1 MNINGYL
8 DYINT
13 PWGRLFYRLVW
24 HNLAF
29 KDRKILDFGSGFGVT
44 SNHLAK
50 FNDVTAVEPN
60 REMLEHRICDN
71 HYEQIIGSIDKLEE
85 MEDGSFDVILCHNVL
100 EYIENRAD
108 LIAEFHRLLKK
119 DGILS
124 IVKHNKNGKIMHKAV
139 FENNIDEAIAL
150 LNGENAISQNF
161 GTINEY
167 ELEDLKEC
175 IAGNF
180 VLDKVYGIRTFY
192 GIQPNSFK
200 GEPDWEEKM
209 FMLECAV
216 ESDAAYSNVAFFQ
229 HLLLKTGCKGGSN
242 SNA

>member
-8 DYINT
+8 DYIKT
-13 PWGRLFYRLVW
+13 PWGRLFYRLIW
-24 HNLAF
+24 HNLEC
-29 KDRKILDFGSGFGVT
+29 KNRRILDFGSGFGVT
-44 SNHLAK
+44 ANHLAK

-60 REMLEHRICDN
+60 SQLLEHRICDN
-71 HYEQIIGSIDKLEE
+71 RYEQIMGSIDDLRE
-85 MEDGSFDVILCHNVL
+85 MDDGSFDVILCHNVL

-108 LIAEFHRLLKK
+108 LIAEFHRLLKR

-139 FENNIDEAIAL
+139 FENNIDEAMEL
-150 LNGENAISQNF
+150 LNGENTISQNF

-167 ELEDLKEC
+167 EIEDLKDC
-175 IAGNF
+175 IAERF
-180 VLDKVYGIRTFY
+180 VLDKVYGIRTFF

-200 GEPDWEEKM
+200 CEPDWEEKM

-216 ESDAAYSNVAFFQ
+216 ESDTAYSNVAFFQ
-229 HLLLKTGCKGGSN
+229 HLIVSKK
-242 SNA
+242 

>member
-24 HNLAF
+24 HNLGF
-29 KDRKILDFGSGFGVT
+29 KDKKVLDFGSGLGIT

-50 FNDVTAVEPN
+50 SNDVTAVEPN
-60 REMLEHRICDN
+60 GELLEHRICDN
-71 HYEQIIGSIDKLEE
+71 RYEQIMGSIDELKG
-85 MEDGSFDVILCHNVL
+85 MENSSFDIILCHNVL
-100 EYIENRAD
+100 EYIENRD
-108 LIAEFHRLLKK
+108 NLITEFHRLLKN

-124 IVKHNKNGKIMHKAV
+124 IVKHNKNGKVMHKAV
-139 FENNIDEAIAL
+139 FENNIDEAMSL
-150 LNGENAISQNF
+150 LNGENATSQNF

-167 ELEDLKEC
+167 EIEDLQDF
-175 IAGNF
+175 IAERF
-180 VLDKVYGIRTFY
+180 LLDKVYGIRTFY

-200 GEPDWEEKM
+200 CDSDWEERM

-216 ESDAAYSNVAFFQ
+216 ENDTTYTNVAFFQ
-229 HLLLKTGCKGGSN
+229 HLLLNRK
-242 SNA
+242 

>member
-8 DYINT
+8 DYINA

-24 HNLAF
+24 HNLGF
-29 KDRKILDFGSGFGVT
+29 KDKKILDFGSGFGVT

-50 FNDVTAVEPN
+50 FNVVTAVEPN
-60 REMLEHRICDN
+60 RELLEHRICDN
-71 HYEQIIGSIDKLEE
+71 HYEQIIGSIDKLKE
-85 MEDGSFDVILCHNVL
+85 MADNSFDIILCHNVL

-108 LIAEFHRLLKK
+108 LIAEFHRLLKN

-139 FENNIDEAIAL
+139 FENNIDEAMSL
-150 LNGENAISQNF
+150 LNGENAMSQNF
-161 GTINEY
+161 GTIEEY
-167 ELEDLKEC
+167 EIEDLQDYMAER
-175 IAGNF
+175 F

-200 GEPDWEEKM
+200 SAPDWEERM
-209 FMLECAV
+209 FLLECAV
-216 ESDAAYSNVAFFQ
+216 ENNPAYTSVAFFL
-229 HLLLKTGCKGGSN
+229 HLLLKRT
-242 SNA
+242 

>member
-8 DYINT
+8 NYINA

-24 HNLAF
+24 HNLGF

-60 REMLEHRICDN
+60 GEFLEHRICDN
-71 HYEQIIGSIDKLEE
+71 RYEQIIGSIDKLKG
-85 MEDGSFDVILCHNVL
+85 MEDSNFDVILCHNVL

-108 LIAEFHRLLKK
+108 LIAEFHRLLKN

-124 IVKHNKNGKIMHKAV
+124 IVKHNKNGKVMHKAV
-139 FENNIDEAIAL
+139 FENNIDEAMSL
-150 LNGENAISQNF
+150 LGGENATSQNF
-161 GTINEY
+161 GTIDEY
-167 ELEDLKEC
+167 EIEDLQDC
-175 IAGNF
+175 IAKRF

-200 GEPDWEEKM
+200 CDPDWEERM

-216 ESDAAYSNVAFFQ
+216 ENDTAYTNVAFFQ
-229 HLLLKTGCKGGSN
+229 HLLLKRK
-242 SNA
+242 

>member
-8 DYINT
+8 DYINA

-24 HNLAF
+24 HNLGF

-60 REMLEHRICDN
+60 GGLLEHRICDN
-71 HYEQIIGSIDKLEE
+71 RYEQIIGSIDKLKG
-85 MEDGSFDVILCHNVL
+85 MEDSSFDVILCHNVL
-100 EYIENRAD
+100 EYIENRAG
-108 LIAEFHRLLKK
+108 LIAEFHRLLKN

-124 IVKHNKNGKIMHKAV
+124 IVKHNKNGKVMHKAV
-139 FENNIDEAIAL
+139 FENNIDEAMSL
-150 LNGENAISQNF
+150 LGGENATSQNF
-161 GTINEY
+161 GTIDEY
-167 ELEDLKEC
+167 EIEDLQDC
-175 IAGNF
+175 IAERF
-180 VLDKVYGIRTFY
+180 VLDKIYGIRTFY

-200 GEPDWEEKM
+200 CNPDWEERM

-216 ESDAAYSNVAFFQ
+216 ENDTAYTNVAFFQ
-229 HLLLKTGCKGGSN
+229 HLLLKRK
-242 SNA
+242 

>member
-1 MNINGYL
+1 MNININGYL
-8 DYINT
+8 DYINA

-24 HNLAF
+24 HNLEF
-29 KDRKILDFGSGFGVT
+29 KNKRILDFGSGFGIT

-60 REMLEHRICDN
+60 NELLEHRICGN
-71 HYEQIIGSIDKLEE
+71 PYEQIIGSIDSLRR
-85 MEDGSFDVILCHNVL
+85 MDNDSFDVILCHNVL

-108 LIAEFHRLLKK
+108 LIAEFYRLLKN

-139 FENNIDEAIAL
+139 FENNIDEAMAL
-150 LNGENAISQNF
+150 LNGEDALSQNF

-167 ELEDLKEC
+167 EIEDLKDC
-175 IAGNF
+175 IAERF
-180 VLDKVYGIRTFY
+180 ILDKVYGIRTFY

-200 GEPDWEEKM
+200 CEPGWEERM

-216 ESDAAYSNVAFFQ
+216 ESEPVYSNVAFFQ
-229 HLLLKTGCKGGSN
+229 HLILKSK
-242 SNA
+242 

>member
-24 HNLAF
+24 HNLEF
-29 KDRKILDFGSGFGVT
+29 KDKRILDFGSGFGVT

-50 FNDVTAVEPN
+50 LNDVTAVEPN
-60 REMLEHRICDN
+60 VELLEHRICNN
-71 HYEQIIGSIDKLEE
+71 HYEQIIGSIDKLKE
-85 MEDGSFDVILCHNVL
+85 MKDGSFDVILCHNVL
-100 EYIENRAD
+100 EYIEDRAD
-108 LIAEFHRLLKK
+108 LIAEFHRLLKS

-124 IVKHNKNGKIMHKAV
+124 IVKHNKSGKIMHKAV
-139 FENNIDEAIAL
+139 FEYNIDEVMAL
-150 LNGENAISQNF
+150 LNGENSISQNF

-167 ELEDLKEC
+167 EIEDLKDCFAER
-175 IAGNF
+175 F
-180 VLDKVYGIRTFY
+180 VLDKVSGIRTFF

-200 GEPDWEEKM
+200 SEPDWEEKM

-216 ESDAAYSNVAFFQ
+216 ESDAAFTNVAFFQ
-229 HLLLKTGCKGGSN
+229 HLLLKKK
-242 SNA
+242 

>member
-1 MNINGYL
+1 MNISGYL

-24 HNLAF
+24 HNLEF
-29 KDRKILDFGSGFGVT
+29 SDRKILDFGSGFGVT

-50 FNDVTAVEPN
+50 LNDVIAVEPN
-60 REMLEHRICDN
+60 VELLEHRICNN
-71 HYEQIIGSIDKLEE
+71 HYEQIIGSIDKLKE
-85 MEDGSFDVILCHNVL
+85 MKDGSFDVILCHNVL
-100 EYIENRAD
+100 EYIEDRAD
-108 LIAEFHRLLKK
+108 LIAEFHRLLKS

-139 FENNIDEAIAL
+139 FENNIEEAMSL
-150 LNGENAISQNF
+150 LSGEKAISKNF
-161 GTINEY
+161 GTIDEY
-167 ELEDLKEC
+167 EIEELQDC
-175 IAGNF
+175 IAERY

-200 GEPDWEEKM
+200 EEPTWEERM

-216 ESDAAYSNVAFFQ
+216 ENVAAYSNVAFFQ
-229 HLLLKTGCKGGSN
+229 HLLLRRK
-242 SNA
+242 